1 MQYPEFS
8 QFERLII
15 HGENELGISVLLI
28 LAWIATSDGS
38 INESEAR
45 QLAEISVASKQ
56 GHSVKP
62 LLNVVQN
69 HDIDAIQLAA
79 EIIAHHF
86 RGEKANLF
94 LEMAIGIAI
103 SDGYLLPTENH
114 ILRFLADLLGVKK
127 ASLNGIFS
135 QITGHNIPNPI
146 DPSSAAYWRN
156 SEKTR
161 SESGSRSDSSHDE
174 PKSPPRNNKATAA
187 YAVLGLEH
195 GASKEEIRK
204 AYLRLA
210 QVHHPDRFSSLGEE
224 SVAAATATF
233 QKINDAYE
241 YLVKYA

>member
-1 MQYPEFS
+1 MQHPEFS

-15 HGENELGISVLLI
+15 HGENELGTSVLLI
-28 LAWIATSDGS
+28 LAWIAASDGS

-45 QLAEISVASKQ
+45 QLSEISVASNQ
-56 GHSVKP
+56 GHSVKS
-62 LLNVVQN
+62 LLDVVQN

-114 ILRFLADLLGVKK
+114 ILRFLADLLDVRK
-127 ASLNGIFS
+127 AGLNGIFF
-135 QITGHNIPNPI
+135 QITGHDIPESI

-156 SEKTR
+156 REKTR
-161 SESGSRSDSSHDE
+161 SESGAKSNSSRDE
-174 PKSPPRNNKATAA
+174 PKPPPRNNKATAA

-195 GASKEEIRK
+195 GASKVEIRK
-204 AYLRLA
+204 AYLRLV
-210 QVHHPDRFSSLGEE
+210 QIHHPDRFSSLGEE
-224 SVAAATATF
+224 SVAAATTTF